1 MWRRACGAWWARPAD
16 VLPEPF
22 DQHVLA
28 SGAVGDGEDEIED
41 GTVAGVQPVARA
53 TEQQFDQVEPGS
65 LVAVDETVIGHD
77 AVAEGGRLLVDPA
90 VVPVVGAGQRRP
102 DGVLVQDAGA
112 AAVLKG
118 FIVLMESVEPG
129 DAVMPS
135 DLPAR
140 AWPRDGRS
148 RFPS

>member
-1 MWRRACGAWWARPAD
+1 MWGRGCRAWWTLPAD

-22 DQHVLA
+22 GQHVLFHRA
-28 SGAVGDGEDEIED
+28 GGDGEDEID
-41 GTVAGVQPVARA
+41 DATVVGVQPVARA

-77 AVAEGGRLLVDPA
+77 AVAERRVLFVDPA

-102 DGVLVQDAGA
+102 DGVLVQDARA
-112 AAVLKG
+112 AAVREG
-118 FIVLMESVEPG
+118 FIVLVESVEPG

-140 AWPRDGRS
+140 AWPRDGRP